1 MADQFDIDNLVRQL
15 QELVPTLKSLT
26 STPSTKP
33 STDNGTD
40 KIVMAIA
47 KLSAKL
53 DANTNSKTK
62 ENLEIAKF
70 TKEIDDAT
78 ESTKKLTE
86 QQEAAT
92 KQQEDAAKE
101 KKKQDDEL
109 ADSQK
114 RAAMSADELAKY
126 NKELAASEKFN
137 DQVTTAIKRRESSFK
152 QKEIKSA
159 GELINEYGRGVTGT
173 AALREKFDNL
183 GGTSVAAN
191 MGFRLLGTSAELLA
205 KSFGEYSKAIYQGKQ
220 GAAVAAKSVNTFAQG
235 LGTAAQ
241 VIGGIVAL
249 IPGFQLLGIG
259 AFAAGTGLKAV
270 GDYAEAAAEMS
281 DRLFSTYQDLS
292 KVGASSA
299 DGMRGLGESAV
310 RLGYG
315 LDEVGLKAF
324 SDLISKSSTDLAL
337 LSGTVMQGRK
347 DFATFGEDIT
357 RGPIGRNLMN
367 MGMKVEDINEGLVS
381 YLGLQA
387 RVGQTQNKTQ
397 AQLQIGAAAYLKEM
411 DGLTKLTGIQRSE
424 MEQSINKARSV
435 EQFRAKTE
443 AMRASGDS
451 RQIAAADEME
461 RYYAI
466 LAKQAPELAQG
477 YAESASGLLTSPAG
491 VKFFQTIGSAT
502 GVVEGL
508 SSGVMNATQA
518 YDASNKAGKEFAT
531 RFNNLGQAGAVAT
544 SGFGN
549 FVEAANLG
557 ARANQDLAKSAKEIE
572 EAQKGQKAGADGVVG
587 AQVDLRREQMNT
599 RDNLQKLVELGVK
612 PTTKAMKGF
621 AEFVESITGIPKKVT
636 DNAAPAGV
644 PMSTGGLVPGTAQPT
659 ATGAGAVPSATTGGG
674 AAVGNPNLT
683 RQADRA
689 RQSSLADKIIHAES
703 RGQNIGNIGGT
714 SSAFGIAQ
722 FTKGTFEGLA
732 SKAGPTNPLYGKTF
746 EDYKVD
752 TTLQR
757 EALRQLMDQ
766 NRQFLA
772 QKGLPTSD
780 PAIYLAHFLGA
791 TGASRLL
798 SMPEDAPISS
808 AVSEAA
814 MTANPNVFKHIE
826 TVGDLKGWAS
836 QKMGGVGYAALGG
849 IVPARQGGT
858 KIIAGEAGRNEAF
871 VPLPDGK
878 TIPVT
883 LSSSDS
889 LAREVSGLAKIIKQV
904 SFTSSSN
911 TRTREDLGLIK
922 EQVSAVNSSDALAR
936 EVSGLAKII
945 DQVSFTSSSDSLA
958 REVSGLAKTIDQV
971 SFTSSSDSLA
981 REVSG
986 LAKII
991 ERVSAVN
998 FAEVLSK
1005 TDSELT
1011 KLVEQL
1017 KTEVVPQDNK
1027 PDIVQAIRTA
1037 ILDLNSRP
1045 TSDNT
1050 TSDPQM
1056 LALLTDLVNL
1066 QRSNNSTTSRL
1077 LQVSTA

>member
-1 MADQFDIDNLVRQL
+1 MADQIDIDSLVYQMR
-15 QELVPTLKSLT
+15 ELIPTLKDLSSTRTT
-26 STPSTKP
+26 SGS
-33 STDNGTD
+33 SGDRGSD

-53 DANTNSKTK
+53 DENTKSKTK

-78 ESTKKLTE
+78 EATKKLTE
-86 QQEAAT
+86 QQEAAV
-92 KQQEDAAKE
+92 KQQKDAADD
-101 KKKQDDEL
+101 KKKQDAEL
-109 ADSQK
+109 AEAQK

-126 NKELAASEKFN
+126 NKELAFGA
-137 DQVTTAIKRRESSFK
+137 QVTAANDRRKAQSS

-159 GELINEYGRGVTGT
+159 GDLVNEYGRGVTGT
-173 AALREKFDNL
+173 AALREKFDSL

-191 MGFRLLGTSAELLA
+191 MGFKLLSTSVEFFA
-205 KSFGEYSKAIYQGKQ
+205 KSLGEYSKSIYQGKQ

-241 VIGGIVAL
+241 VLGGIVAL
-249 IPGFQLLGIG
+249 IPGFQLLGVS

-270 GDYAEAAAEMS
+270 GDYAETAAEMS

-292 KVGASSA
+292 KIGASSA

-315 LDEVGLKAF
+315 LDDVGLKAF

-337 LSGTVMQGRK
+337 LSGTVMKGRQ

-357 RGPIGRNLMN
+357 RGPVGRNLMN

-443 AMRASGDS
+443 AMRASGDV

-477 YAESASGLLTSPAG
+477 YAESASGLITSPAG

-531 RFNNLGQAGAVAT
+531 RFNDLGQAGAIAT

-621 AEFVESITGIPKKVT
+621 AEFVESITGIPKKVNN
-636 DNAAPAGV
+636 NAAPAGA
-644 PMSTGGLVPGTAQPT
+644 PMTTAPLVPGTAQPT

-703 RGQNIGNIGGT
+703 RGRNIGNIGGT

-722 FTKGTFEGLA
+722 FTQPTFEGLA

-772 QKGLPTSD
+772 KKGLPTSD

-791 TGASRLL
+791 SGASRLL
-798 SMPEDAPISS
+798 SMPEDAPIAS

-814 MTANPNVFKHIE
+814 LSANPNVFKHIE

-836 QKMGGVGYAALGG
+836 EKMGGVGYAAMGG
-849 IVPARQGGT
+849 IVPARRGGT
-858 KIIAGEAGRNEAF
+858 KMIAGEAGLNEAF

-883 LSSSDS
+883 
-889 LAREVSGLAKIIKQV
+889 
-904 SFTSSSN
+904 
-911 TRTREDLGLIK
+911 
-922 EQVSAVNSSDALAR
+922 
-936 EVSGLAKII
+936 
-945 DQVSFTSSSDSLA
+945 
-958 REVSGLAKTIDQV
+958 
-971 SFTSSSDSLA
+971 
-981 REVSG
+981 
-986 LAKII
+986 
-991 ERVSAVN
+991 VN

-1005 TDSELT
+1005 SGSGFA
-1011 KLVEQL
+1011 
-1017 KTEVVPQDNK
+1017 
-1027 PDIVQAIRTA
+1027 DIVQQLQSTV
-1037 ILDLNSRP
+1037 NSQTNVDTMAQAFR
-1045 TSDNT
+1045 SVLADVMQQR
-1050 TSDPQM
+1050 DPGANINDSQ
-1056 LALLTDLVNL
+1056 LVQLMSEMVRL
-1066 QRSNNSTTSRL
+1066 QGANNSTAQRL